1 MTRSTRPAH
10 KYWFAIWIELDGGD
24 IRERCTFG
32 DGRVKALERRPA
44 GGYSR
49 WRRRQNGS
57 R

>member
-10 KYWFAIWIELDGGD
+10 KHWFAIWIELDGGD